1 MVSGQDGGEGLAR
14 PERLLPVSLPRR
26 TWVGE
31 DPVLAVPWRV
41 LGFYA
46 PPWAHPPPP
55 PSPPPWS
62 QLEACTHAHS

>member
-1 MVSGQDGGEGLAR
+1 MVSGQDDGEGLAR
-14 PERLLPVSLPRR
+14 PECLLPVSQPRR

-41 LGFYA
+41 LGFHS
-46 PPWAHPPPP
+46 PPWAPPRLPHRH
-55 PSPPPWS
+55 WS